1 MPCSGGLAHG
11 PQGKSSFT
19 RVNAA
24 AELVEHQTRQT
35 VDFRRDVTWLALLA
49 TTEPGRMDAG
59 SV

>member
-1 MPCSGGLAHG
+1 
-11 PQGKSSFT
+11 
-19 RVNAA
+19 VNAA

-49 TTEPGRMDAG
+49 TTEPAGMDAG